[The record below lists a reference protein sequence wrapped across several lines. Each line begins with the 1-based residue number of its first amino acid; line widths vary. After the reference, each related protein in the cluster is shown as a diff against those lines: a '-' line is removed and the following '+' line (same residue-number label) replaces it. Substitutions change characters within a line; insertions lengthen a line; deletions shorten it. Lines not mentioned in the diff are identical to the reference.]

1 MICFDTMVLIWGV
14 QGKAAPGQEE
24 MVARTKRYITSLNDE
39 NERIMIPTPALT
51 EYLQGFDTAER
62 KQQLKALE
70 KNFFIPS
77 FNLPAAY
84 LAAGLARRA
93 QESGVKPKHASRQ
106 EVKTDVQIIATAIV
120 NNASK
125 IITNNTDDFQK
136 LAELADG
143 RIQIS
148 DIPDV
153 HEQQDLDL

>member
-14 QGKAAPGQEE
+14 QGEAAPGQEE
-24 MVARTKRYITSLNDE
+24 MVARTRRYITSLNDE

-51 EYLQGFDTAER
+51 EYLQGFDAAER

-84 LAAGLARRA
+84 LAAGLARRV
-93 QESGVKPKHASRQ
+93 QESRIKSKDASRQ
-106 EVKTDVQIIATAIV
+106 EIKTDIQIIATAIV
-120 NNASK
+120 NSASR
-125 IITNNTDDFQK
+125 IITNNTNDFEK
-136 LAELADG
+136 LAELAGG

-148 DIPDV
+148 DIPDI
-153 HEQQDLDL
+153 HEQQGLDL